1 MTSGHPIDKKK
12 YYIDLRGTPM
22 LLTVANFP
30 LLVNLHVKKNTNVIP
45 GLFIMVYDLRLP
57 LVS

>member
-1 MTSGHPIDKKK
+1 MTSGHLIDKKK

-45 GLFIMVYDLRLP
+45 GLFIMV
-57 LVS
+57 